1 MLFNIS
7 QVIHT
12 GYVISVAVLAV
23 MEIPDWSDLVADRPR
38 GGGWVLFF
46 LLRGQVF

>member
-12 GYVISVAVLAV
+12 GYVISVSVLAV
-23 MEIPDWSDLVADRPR
+23 MEIPDWSDLVADTPR
-38 GGGWVLFF
+38 ASRVHVARAHGLDE
-46 LLRGQVF
+46 